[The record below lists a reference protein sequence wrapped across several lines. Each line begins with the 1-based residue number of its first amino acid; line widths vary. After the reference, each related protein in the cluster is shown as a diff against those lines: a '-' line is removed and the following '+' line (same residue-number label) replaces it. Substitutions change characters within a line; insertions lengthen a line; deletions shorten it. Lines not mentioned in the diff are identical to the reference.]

1 MWRKKTRS
9 EDRKRHKGVPERSS
23 PGTVRSKSETVP
35 LLRSPNKMAISIL
48 NNIASLNAQNQ
59 LSITQSNLTNTLV
72 QLSSGSRINSGAD
85 DAAGL
90 AIANGIQAN
99 ITALTQSALN
109 ANGGVGAL
117 QVADGSLAEV
127 TQLLNRAVTLATE
140 SANGTVSDTQRS
152 AIQTEY
158 AAINAEITNIGTS
171 TNYNGTAVFTS
182 SPTSLFLSDGV
193 SNTTIGVTTSALT
206 ATSIGLT
213 AGTKVGPTIAATPAA
228 QTFTF
233 TGTGPGA
240 AETVVLGGS
249 TYTFQAAA
257 AGATAGA
264 VQETGSSTVAATNL
278 ANAINASG
286 AGSGTGYSSAQTA
299 NTQFTAVATGSSVT
313 VTQITPNT
321 GAAGTQGGT
330 SSGNITVGALA
341 GFVASST
348 PSVTETNDLST
359 AQDAINTLS
368 LINSAVANVA
378 GLRGT
383 IGASVNRLQ
392 AASNVITTQVQ
403 NLTSAEDGIVAA
415 NIPAVVANLSRYSI
429 LDQSG
434 ISALAQANTA
444 QQTILTLL
452 R

>member
-1 MWRKKTRS
+1 
-9 EDRKRHKGVPERSS
+9 
-23 PGTVRSKSETVP
+23 
-35 LLRSPNKMAISIL
+35 MAISIL
-48 NNIASLNAQNQ
+48 NNIAALNAQNQ
-59 LSITQSNLTNTLV
+59 MSITQSNLTNTLL
-72 QLSSGSRINSGAD
+72 QLSSGSRINSGSD

-90 AIANGIQAN
+90 AIANGLQAN
-99 ITALTQSALN
+99 ITALSQSALN

-140 SANGTVSDTQRS
+140 SANGTVSDTQRT

-158 AAINAEITNIGTS
+158 ASINAEITSIGTS
-171 TNYNGTAVFTS
+171 TNYNGTAVFKAT
-182 SPTSLFLSDGV
+182 PTSLFLSDGV

-213 AGTKVGPTIAATPAA
+213 AGTVTTPVAATAAADTLNFTAQASNGDTADVNGTTYTFVTALSTGPTVANQVLIGGTTASTVANLATAINTGA
-228 QTFTF
+228 SGGNVSVGTVANATVSASATSTTLSLSALA
-233 TGTGPGA
+233 TGTGGNA
-240 AETVVLGGS
+240 
-249 TYTFQAAA
+249 YTL
-257 AGATAGA
+257 
-264 VQETGSSTVAATNL
+264 AAT
-278 ANAINASG
+278 SG
-286 AGSGTGYSSAQTA
+286 S
-299 NTQFTAVATGSSVT
+299 
-313 VTQITPNT
+313 
-321 GAAGTQGGT
+321 
-330 SSGNITVGALA
+330 ITVGSATFA
-341 GFVASST
+341 GGAVAGST
-348 PSVTETNDLST
+348 VTTETNDLST
-359 AQDAINTLS
+359 ASDAINTLS

-378 GLRGT
+378 ALRGT

-403 NLTSAEDGIVAA
+403 NLTSAEDGITAA
-415 NIPAVVANLSRYSI
+415 NIPAVVANMSRYSI

>member
-1 MWRKKTRS
+1 
-9 EDRKRHKGVPERSS
+9 
-23 PGTVRSKSETVP
+23 
-35 LLRSPNKMAISIL
+35 MAISIL

-59 LSITQSNLTNTLV
+59 LSITQNNLTNTLV
-72 QLSSGSRINSGAD
+72 QLSSGSRINTGAD

-90 AIANGIQAN
+90 AIANGLQAN

-109 ANGGVGAL
+109 ASGGIGAL

-140 SANGTVSDTQRS
+140 SANGTVSDTQRT

-158 AAINAEITNIGTS
+158 AAINAEITSIGTS
-171 TNYNGTAVFTS
+171 TNYNGTAVFTAT
-182 SPTSLFLSDGV
+182 PTNLFLSDGV
-193 SNTTIGVTTSALT
+193 SNTTIGVTTTPLT
-206 ATSIGLT
+206 AASLGLV
-213 AGTKVGPTIAATPAA
+213 AGTVTKTVAATPAVGTI
-228 QTFTF
+228 TFS
-233 TGTGPGA
+233 GTGPAAADAIVVGA
-240 AETVVLGGS
+240 T

-257 AGATAGA
+257 AGAGGSATTGV
-264 VQETGSSTVAATNL
+264 VQETGSATADAANL
-278 ANAINASG
+278 ANAINFSG
-286 AGSGTGYSSAQTA
+286 GTVGTDYGSGGAA
-299 NTQFTAVATGSSVT
+299 NASFTAVASGNVVTITAIATGTGSNGATLTTTNSNGNVALT
-313 VTQITPNT
+313 DPAG
-321 GAAGTQGGT
+321 GAA
-330 SSGNITVGALA
+330 A
-341 GFVASST
+341 
-348 PSVTETNDLST
+348 VTTHPNLTNVLST
-359 AQDAINTLS
+359 AADAQATLG
-368 LINSAVANVA
+368 LISAAVATVA

-383 IGASVNRLQ
+383 IGASVNRLT
-392 AASNVITTQVQ
+392 AANNVITTQVQ

>member
-1 MWRKKTRS
+1 
-9 EDRKRHKGVPERSS
+9 
-23 PGTVRSKSETVP
+23 
-35 LLRSPNKMAISIL
+35 MAISIL

-59 LSITQSNLTNTLV
+59 LSITQTNLTNTLN
-72 QLSSGSRINSGAD
+72 QLSSGSRINSGSD

-140 SANGTVSDTQRS
+140 SANGTVSDTQRT
-152 AIQTEY
+152 AIQAEY

-171 TNYNGTAVFTS
+171 TNYNGTPVFTS
-182 SPTSLFLSDGV
+182 NPTNLFLSDGV
-193 SNTTIGVTTSALT
+193 SNTTIAVTTTALT
-206 ATSIGLT
+206 SATLGLQT
-213 AGTKVGPTIAATPAA
+213 GTKTGPTIPATPAT

-233 TGTGPGA
+233 NGTGAGA
-240 AETVVLGGS
+240 GETIVLGGT
-249 TYTFQAAA
+249 TYTFQSAA
-257 AGATAGA
+257 AGATADA
-264 VQETGSSTVAATNL
+264 VQETGNAGTDATNL
-278 ANAINASG
+278 ANAINNSG
-286 AGSGTGYSSAQTA
+286 AGAGTGYGTGGSANA
-299 NTQFTAVATGSSVT
+299 QFTAVASGSTVT

-321 GAAGTQGGT
+321 GAAGTEGGT
-330 SSGNITVGALA
+330 SSGNIIVGALA
-341 GFVASST
+341 GYAPAST
-348 PSVTETNDLST
+348 PVVTENNTLATS
-359 AQDAINTLS
+359 QDAINTLA
-368 LINSAVANVA
+368 LINAAVAQVA

-415 NIPAVVANLSRYSI
+415 NIPSVVANLSKYSI

>member
-1 MWRKKTRS
+1 
-9 EDRKRHKGVPERSS
+9 
-23 PGTVRSKSETVP
+23 
-35 LLRSPNKMAISIL
+35 MAISIL

-59 LSITQSNLTNTLV
+59 LSITQSNLTNTLI
-72 QLSSGSRINSGAD
+72 QLSSGSRINSGSD

-90 AIANGIQAN
+90 AIANGLQAN

-158 AAINAEITNIGTS
+158 AAINAEITSIGTS
-171 TNYNGTAVFTS
+171 TNYNGTAVFS
-182 SPTSLFLSDGV
+182 SNPTNIFLSDGV
-193 SNTTIGVTTSALT
+193 SNTTIGVTTTPLT
-206 ATSIGLT
+206 ATSIGLV
-213 AGTKVGPTIAATPAA
+213 AGTKTGPAVPATPAS

-233 TGTGPGA
+233 TGTEPGA
-240 AETVVLGGS
+240 AETIVLGGF
-249 TYTFQAAA
+249 TYTFA
-257 AGATAGA
+257 AGAAGA
-264 VQETGSSTVAATNL
+264 VGTATTNTVEETGNASTDAANL
-278 ANAINASG
+278 ANAINYTG
-286 AGSGTGYSSAQTA
+286 GGVPGTDYGNAVAVVT
-299 NTQFTAVATGSSVT
+299 NPQFSAVATGTSVT
-313 VTQITPNT
+313 VTQKTPNT
-321 GAAGTQGGT
+321 GAAGTEGGT
-330 SSGNITVGALA
+330 SSGNIIVGALA
-341 GFVASST
+341 GYAAANTPVVA
-348 PSVTETNDLST
+348 ETNDLSSALD
-359 AQDAINTLS
+359 AQNTLA
-368 LINSAVANVA
+368 LINGAVASVA

-392 AASNVITTQVQ
+392 AASSVITTQVQ